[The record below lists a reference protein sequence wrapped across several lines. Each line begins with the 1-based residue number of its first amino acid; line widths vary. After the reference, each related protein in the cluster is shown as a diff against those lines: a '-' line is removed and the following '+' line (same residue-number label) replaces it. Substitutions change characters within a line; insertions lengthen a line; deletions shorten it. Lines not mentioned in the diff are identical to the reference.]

1 MPTTTWIGNEDH
13 EDIHQAQDR
22 DHQDGRAAIGS
33 QVGGGGAKRYHT
45 ILDNASPVGFPI
57 NGDDN
62 DKKWH

>member
-1 MPTTTWIGNEDH
+1 MKIMKTYIKPGTFIIKMD
-13 EDIHQAQDR
+13 ALPLV
-22 DHQDGRAAIGS
+22 AGS
-33 QVGGGGAKRYHT
+33 GAGGAKRYHT